1 MASILDRPISQWA
14 GMEYSCACGKS
25 HKVDIQA
32 IRVGSG
38 VMQELPGIL
47 RDLGA
52 SHIFLVT
59 DNYTYEAAGRQVEQ
73 LLDQAGLSYHKRVF
87 QTETPLVP
95 NEYALGSVLAAM
107 TSQDDMLL
115 AVGSGTL
122 NDVTKYVSARTGVPY
137 VIAAT
142 APSMDGYASTV
153 APTILDGFKTTLPA
167 VYPAAI
173 VADVDI
179 LKDAPMPHAHRRL
192 WGHHREVHLPGGLE
206 AVPPAQRGILLP
218 RGGGRHR
225 GRRGDLRGQRQG
237 AGPAGAPGHPG
248 CDRGAHPL
256 WPGHGHGG
264 RLPACLGGRSTRW
277 PTTGRWTPCAGGEEH
292 PLHGNAVG
300 VGTVLAAS
308 LYEMAAEYLPQGFA
322 APDKG
327 QILACLQAAGS
338 CADPKELGIRRELCL
353 ESLLHA
359 MELRDRFTV
368 QKLLEQKGKLSPLRP
383 GAGGALL
390 RRLKIGKR
398 KRRDYAFSGDRLPS
412 AGGETGAALRH
423 AAAGLRGAAGAHP
436 HEI

>member
-38 VMQELPGIL
+38 VIQELPGIL

-52 SHIFLVT
+52 SHIFLVA

-73 LLDQAGLSYHKRVF
+73 LLDQAGLPYHKRVF

-122 NDVTKYVSARTGVPY
+122 NDVTKYVSARTGIPY

-179 LKDAPMPHAHRRL
+179 LKDAPMPMLTAGFGDIIGKFTSLADWRL
-192 WGHHREVHLPGGLE
+192 SHQLNGEYYCPEVAGVIE
-206 AVPPAQRGILLP
+206 AAVETCAANAKALAQREPQAIQAVTEALILSGLAMGMVGVSRP
-218 RGGGRHR
+218 ASGAEHQMAHYWEMDAL
-225 GRRGDLRGQRQG
+225 RR
-237 AGPAGAPGHPG
+237 
-248 CDRGAHPL
+248 
-256 WPGHGHGG
+256 
-264 RLPACLGGRSTRW
+264 
-277 PTTGRWTPCAGGEEH
+277 GEEH

-368 QKLLEQKGKLSPLRP
+368 QKLLEQKGKLSLCAQELVARYY
-383 GAGGALL
+383 GG
-390 RRLKIGKR
+390 
-398 KRRDYAFSGDRLPS
+398 
-412 AGGETGAALRH
+412 
-423 AAAGLRGAAGAHP
+423 
-436 HEI
+436 

>member
-52 SHIFLVT
+52 SHIFLVA

-73 LLDQAGLSYHKRVF
+73 LLDQAGLAYHKRVF

-179 LKDAPMPHAHRRL
+179 LKDAPMPMLTAGFGDIIGKFTSLADWRL
-192 WGHHREVHLPGGLE
+192 SHQLNGEYYCPEVAGVIE
-206 AVPPAQRGILLP
+206 AAVETCAANAQALAQREPQAIQAVTEALILSGLAMGMVGVSRP
-218 RGGGRHR
+218 ASGAEHQMAHYWEMDAL
-225 GRRGDLRGQRQG
+225 RR
-237 AGPAGAPGHPG
+237 
-248 CDRGAHPL
+248 
-256 WPGHGHGG
+256 
-264 RLPACLGGRSTRW
+264 
-277 PTTGRWTPCAGGEEH
+277 GEEH

-308 LYEMAAEYLPQGFA
+308 LYEMAVEYLPQGFA

-368 QKLLEQKGKLSPLRP
+368 QKLLEQKGKLSLCAQELVARYY
-383 GAGGALL
+383 GG
-390 RRLKIGKR
+390 
-398 KRRDYAFSGDRLPS
+398 
-412 AGGETGAALRH
+412 
-423 AAAGLRGAAGAHP
+423 
-436 HEI
+436 

>member
-38 VMQELPGIL
+38 VIQELPGIL

-52 SHIFLVT
+52 SHIFLVA
-59 DNYTYEAAGRQVEQ
+59 DNYTFEAAGRQVEQ
-73 LLDQAGLSYHKRVF
+73 LLDQAGLAYHKRVF

-122 NDVTKYVSARTGVPY
+122 NDVTKYVSARTGIPY

-179 LKDAPMPHAHRRL
+179 LKDAPMPMLTAGFGDIIGKFTSLADWRL
-192 WGHHREVHLPGGLE
+192 SHQLNGEYYCPEVAGVIE
-206 AVPPAQRGILLP
+206 AAVETCAANAQALAQREPQAIQAVTEALILSGLAMGMVGVSRP
-218 RGGGRHR
+218 ASGAEHQMAHYWEMDAL
-225 GRRGDLRGQRQG
+225 RR
-237 AGPAGAPGHPG
+237 
-248 CDRGAHPL
+248 
-256 WPGHGHGG
+256 
-264 RLPACLGGRSTRW
+264 
-277 PTTGRWTPCAGGEEH
+277 GEEH

-300 VGTVLAAS
+300 VGTVLTAS

-368 QKLLEQKGKLSPLRP
+368 QKLLEQKGQLISCAQELVERYY
-383 GAGGALL
+383 GG
-390 RRLKIGKR
+390 
-398 KRRDYAFSGDRLPS
+398 
-412 AGGETGAALRH
+412 
-423 AAAGLRGAAGAHP
+423 
-436 HEI
+436 

>member
-38 VMQELPGIL
+38 VIQELPGIL

-52 SHIFLVT
+52 SHIFLVA

-73 LLDQAGLSYHKRVF
+73 LLDQAGLAYHKRVF

-167 VYPAAI
+167 VYPATI

-179 LKDAPMPHAHRRL
+179 LKDAPMPMLTAGFGDIIGKFTSLADWRL
-192 WGHHREVHLPGGLE
+192 SHQLNGEYYCPEVAGVIE
-206 AVPPAQRGILLP
+206 AAVETCAANAQALAQREPQAIQAMTEALILSGLAMGMVGVSRP
-218 RGGGRHR
+218 ASGAEHQMAHYWEMDAL
-225 GRRGDLRGQRQG
+225 RR
-237 AGPAGAPGHPG
+237 
-248 CDRGAHPL
+248 
-256 WPGHGHGG
+256 
-264 RLPACLGGRSTRW
+264 
-277 PTTGRWTPCAGGEEH
+277 GEEH

-368 QKLLEQKGKLSPLRP
+368 QKLLEQKGKLSLCAQELVARYY
-383 GAGGALL
+383 GG
-390 RRLKIGKR
+390 
-398 KRRDYAFSGDRLPS
+398 
-412 AGGETGAALRH
+412 
-423 AAAGLRGAAGAHP
+423 
-436 HEI
+436 

>member
-1 MASILDRPISQWA
+1 MASSLDRPISQWA

-52 SHIFLVT
+52 SHIFLVA

-73 LLDQAGLSYHKRVF
+73 LLDQAGLAYHKRVF

-179 LKDAPMPHAHRRL
+179 LKDAPMPMLTAGFGDIIGKFTSLADWRL
-192 WGHHREVHLPGGLE
+192 SHQLNGEYYCPEVAGVIE
-206 AVPPAQRGILLP
+206 AAVETCAANAQALAQREPQAIQAVTEALILSGLAMGMVGVSRP
-218 RGGGRHR
+218 ASGAEHQMAHYWEMDAL
-225 GRRGDLRGQRQG
+225 RR
-237 AGPAGAPGHPG
+237 
-248 CDRGAHPL
+248 
-256 WPGHGHGG
+256 
-264 RLPACLGGRSTRW
+264 
-277 PTTGRWTPCAGGEEH
+277 GEEH

-308 LYEMAAEYLPQGFA
+308 LYEMAVEYLPQGFA

-368 QKLLEQKGKLSPLRP
+368 QKLLEQKGKLSLCAQELVARYY
-383 GAGGALL
+383 GG
-390 RRLKIGKR
+390 
-398 KRRDYAFSGDRLPS
+398 
-412 AGGETGAALRH
+412 
-423 AAAGLRGAAGAHP
+423 
-436 HEI
+436 

>member
-14 GMEYSCACGKS
+14 GLEYSCACGKS

-38 VMQELPGIL
+38 VIQELPGIL

-52 SHIFLVT
+52 SHIFLVA

-73 LLDQAGLSYHKRVF
+73 LLDQAGLAYHKRVF

-122 NDVTKYVSARTGVPY
+122 NDVTKYVSARTGIPY

-179 LKDAPMPHAHRRL
+179 LKDAPMPMLTAGFGDIIGKFTSLADWRL
-192 WGHHREVHLPGGLE
+192 SHQLNGEYYCPEVAGVIE
-206 AVPPAQRGILLP
+206 AAVETCAANAKALAQREPQAIQAVTEALILSGLAMGMVGVSRP
-218 RGGGRHR
+218 ASGAEHQMAHYWEMDAL
-225 GRRGDLRGQRQG
+225 RR
-237 AGPAGAPGHPG
+237 
-248 CDRGAHPL
+248 
-256 WPGHGHGG
+256 
-264 RLPACLGGRSTRW
+264 
-277 PTTGRWTPCAGGEEH
+277 GEEH

-368 QKLLEQKGKLSPLRP
+368 QKLLEQKGQLISCAQELVERYY
-383 GAGGALL
+383 GG
-390 RRLKIGKR
+390 
-398 KRRDYAFSGDRLPS
+398 
-412 AGGETGAALRH
+412 
-423 AAAGLRGAAGAHP
+423 
-436 HEI
+436 

>member
-38 VMQELPGIL
+38 VIQELPGIL

-52 SHIFLVT
+52 SHIFLVA

-73 LLDQAGLSYHKRVF
+73 LLDQAGLAYHKRVF

-179 LKDAPMPHAHRRL
+179 LKDAPMPMLTAGFGDIIGKFTSLADWRL
-192 WGHHREVHLPGGLE
+192 SHQLNGEYYCPEVAGVIEAAVETCAANAKALAQRE
-206 AVPPAQRGILLP
+206 PPASQAVTEALILSGLAMGMVGVSRP
-218 RGGGRHR
+218 ASGAEHQMAHYWEMDAL
-225 GRRGDLRGQRQG
+225 RR
-237 AGPAGAPGHPG
+237 
-248 CDRGAHPL
+248 
-256 WPGHGHGG
+256 
-264 RLPACLGGRSTRW
+264 
-277 PTTGRWTPCAGGEEH
+277 GEEH

-368 QKLLEQKGKLSPLRP
+368 QKLLEQKGQLISCAQELVERYY
-383 GAGGALL
+383 GG
-390 RRLKIGKR
+390 
-398 KRRDYAFSGDRLPS
+398 
-412 AGGETGAALRH
+412 
-423 AAAGLRGAAGAHP
+423 
-436 HEI
+436 

>member
-73 LLDQAGLSYHKRVF
+73 LLDQAGLPYHKRVF

-179 LKDAPMPHAHRRL
+179 LKDAPMPMLTAGFGDIIGKFTSLADWRL
-192 WGHHREVHLPGGLE
+192 SHQLNGEYYCPEVAGVIE
-206 AVPPAQRGILLP
+206 AAVETCAANAQALAQREPQAIQAVTEALILSGLAMGMVGVSRP
-218 RGGGRHR
+218 ASGAEHQMAHYWEMDAL
-225 GRRGDLRGQRQG
+225 RR
-237 AGPAGAPGHPG
+237 
-248 CDRGAHPL
+248 
-256 WPGHGHGG
+256 
-264 RLPACLGGRSTRW
+264 
-277 PTTGRWTPCAGGEEH
+277 GEEH

-368 QKLLEQKGKLSPLRP
+368 QKLLEQKGKLSLCAQELVARYY
-383 GAGGALL
+383 GG
-390 RRLKIGKR
+390 
-398 KRRDYAFSGDRLPS
+398 
-412 AGGETGAALRH
+412 
-423 AAAGLRGAAGAHP
+423 
-436 HEI
+436 

>member
-38 VMQELPGIL
+38 VIQELPGIL

-52 SHIFLVT
+52 SHIFLVA

-73 LLDQAGLSYHKRVF
+73 LLDQAGLPYHKRVF

-179 LKDAPMPHAHRRL
+179 LKDAPMPMLTAGFGDIIGKFTSLADWRL
-192 WGHHREVHLPGGLE
+192 SHQLNGEYYCPEVAGVIE
-206 AVPPAQRGILLP
+206 AAVETCAANAKALAQREPQAIQAVTEALILSGLAMGMVGVSRP
-218 RGGGRHR
+218 ASGAEHQMAHYWEMDAL
-225 GRRGDLRGQRQG
+225 RR
-237 AGPAGAPGHPG
+237 
-248 CDRGAHPL
+248 
-256 WPGHGHGG
+256 
-264 RLPACLGGRSTRW
+264 
-277 PTTGRWTPCAGGEEH
+277 GEEH

-368 QKLLEQKGKLSPLRP
+368 QKLLEQKGKLASCAQELVERYY
-383 GAGGALL
+383 GG
-390 RRLKIGKR
+390 
-398 KRRDYAFSGDRLPS
+398 
-412 AGGETGAALRH
+412 
-423 AAAGLRGAAGAHP
+423 
-436 HEI
+436 

>member
-52 SHIFLVT
+52 SHIFLVA
-59 DNYTYEAAGRQVEQ
+59 DNYTYETAGRQVEQ
-73 LLDQAGLSYHKRVF
+73 LLDQAGLAYHKRVF

-122 NDVTKYVSARTGVPY
+122 NDVTKYVSARTGIPY

-179 LKDAPMPHAHRRL
+179 LKDAPMPMLTAGFGDIIGKFTSLADWRL
-192 WGHHREVHLPGGLE
+192 SHQLNGEYYCPEVAGVIE
-206 AVPPAQRGILLP
+206 AAVETCAANAKALAQREPQAIQAVTEALILSGLAMGMVGVSRP
-218 RGGGRHR
+218 ASGAEHQMAHYWEMDAL
-225 GRRGDLRGQRQG
+225 RR
-237 AGPAGAPGHPG
+237 
-248 CDRGAHPL
+248 
-256 WPGHGHGG
+256 
-264 RLPACLGGRSTRW
+264 
-277 PTTGRWTPCAGGEEH
+277 GEEH

-308 LYEMAAEYLPQGFA
+308 LYEMAVEYLPQGFA

-368 QKLLEQKGKLSPLRP
+368 QKLLEQKGKLSLCAQELVERYY
-383 GAGGALL
+383 GG
-390 RRLKIGKR
+390 
-398 KRRDYAFSGDRLPS
+398 
-412 AGGETGAALRH
+412 
-423 AAAGLRGAAGAHP
+423 
-436 HEI
+436 

>member
-73 LLDQAGLSYHKRVF
+73 LLDQAGLAYHKRVF
-87 QTETPLVP
+87 QTETPLEP

-179 LKDAPMPHAHRRL
+179 LKDAPMPMLTAGFGDIIGKFTSLADWRL
-192 WGHHREVHLPGGLE
+192 SHQLNGEYYCPEVAGVIE
-206 AVPPAQRGILLP
+206 AAVETCAANAKALAQREPQAIQAVTEALILSGLAMGMVGVSRP
-218 RGGGRHR
+218 ASGAEHQMAHYWEMDAL
-225 GRRGDLRGQRQG
+225 RR
-237 AGPAGAPGHPG
+237 
-248 CDRGAHPL
+248 
-256 WPGHGHGG
+256 
-264 RLPACLGGRSTRW
+264 
-277 PTTGRWTPCAGGEEH
+277 GEEH

-368 QKLLEQKGKLSPLRP
+368 QKLLEQKGKLSLCAQELVARYY
-383 GAGGALL
+383 GG
-390 RRLKIGKR
+390 
-398 KRRDYAFSGDRLPS
+398 
-412 AGGETGAALRH
+412 
-423 AAAGLRGAAGAHP
+423 
-436 HEI
+436 

>member
-38 VMQELPGIL
+38 VIQELPGIL

-52 SHIFLVT
+52 SHIFLVA

-73 LLDQAGLSYHKRVF
+73 LLDQAGLAYHKRVF

-122 NDVTKYVSARTGVPY
+122 NDVTKYVSARTGIPY

-179 LKDAPMPHAHRRL
+179 LKDAPMPMLTAGFGDIIGKFTSLADWRL
-192 WGHHREVHLPGGLE
+192 SHQLNGEYYCPEVAGVIE
-206 AVPPAQRGILLP
+206 AAVETCATNAQALAQREPQAIQAVTEALILSGLAMGMVGVSRP
-218 RGGGRHR
+218 ASGAEHQMAHYWEMDAL
-225 GRRGDLRGQRQG
+225 RR
-237 AGPAGAPGHPG
+237 
-248 CDRGAHPL
+248 
-256 WPGHGHGG
+256 
-264 RLPACLGGRSTRW
+264 
-277 PTTGRWTPCAGGEEH
+277 GEEH

-368 QKLLEQKGKLSPLRP
+368 QKLLEQKGKLSLCAQELVARYY
-383 GAGGALL
+383 GG
-390 RRLKIGKR
+390 
-398 KRRDYAFSGDRLPS
+398 
-412 AGGETGAALRH
+412 
-423 AAAGLRGAAGAHP
+423 
-436 HEI
+436 

>member
-14 GMEYSCACGKS
+14 GLEYSCACGKS

-38 VMQELPGIL
+38 VIQELPGIL

-52 SHIFLVT
+52 SHIFLVA

-73 LLDQAGLSYHKRVF
+73 LLDQAGLPYHKRVF

-179 LKDAPMPHAHRRL
+179 LKDAPMPMLTAGFGDIIGKFTSLADWRL
-192 WGHHREVHLPGGLE
+192 SHQLNGEYYCPEVAGVIE
-206 AVPPAQRGILLP
+206 AAVETCAANAQALAQREPQAIQAVTEALILSGLAMGMVGVSRP
-218 RGGGRHR
+218 ASGAEHQMAHYWEMDAL
-225 GRRGDLRGQRQG
+225 RR
-237 AGPAGAPGHPG
+237 
-248 CDRGAHPL
+248 
-256 WPGHGHGG
+256 
-264 RLPACLGGRSTRW
+264 
-277 PTTGRWTPCAGGEEH
+277 GEEH

-327 QILACLQAAGS
+327 QILTCLQAAGS

-368 QKLLEQKGKLSPLRP
+368 QKLLEQKGKLASCAQELVARYY
-383 GAGGALL
+383 GG
-390 RRLKIGKR
+390 
-398 KRRDYAFSGDRLPS
+398 
-412 AGGETGAALRH
+412 
-423 AAAGLRGAAGAHP
+423 
-436 HEI
+436 

>member
-52 SHIFLVT
+52 SHIFLVA

-73 LLDQAGLSYHKRVF
+73 LLDQAGLAYHKRVF

-122 NDVTKYVSARTGVPY
+122 NDVTKYVSARTGIPY

-179 LKDAPMPHAHRRL
+179 LKDAPMPMLTAGFGDIIGKFTSLADWRL
-192 WGHHREVHLPGGLE
+192 SHQLNGEYYCPEVAGVIE
-206 AVPPAQRGILLP
+206 AAVETCAANAQALAQREPQAIQAVTEALILSGLAMGMVGVSRP
-218 RGGGRHR
+218 ASGAEHQMAHYWEMDAL
-225 GRRGDLRGQRQG
+225 RR
-237 AGPAGAPGHPG
+237 
-248 CDRGAHPL
+248 
-256 WPGHGHGG
+256 
-264 RLPACLGGRSTRW
+264 
-277 PTTGRWTPCAGGEEH
+277 GEEH

-308 LYEMAAEYLPQGFA
+308 LYEMAVEYLPQGFA

-368 QKLLEQKGKLSPLRP
+368 QKLLEQKGQLISCAQELVARYY
-383 GAGGALL
+383 GG
-390 RRLKIGKR
+390 
-398 KRRDYAFSGDRLPS
+398 
-412 AGGETGAALRH
+412 
-423 AAAGLRGAAGAHP
+423 
-436 HEI
+436 

>member
-1 MASILDRPISQWA
+1 MASILERPISQWA

-38 VMQELPGIL
+38 VIQELPGIL

-52 SHIFLVT
+52 SHIFLVA

-122 NDVTKYVSARTGVPY
+122 NDVTKYVSARTGIPY

-179 LKDAPMPHAHRRL
+179 LKDAPMPMLTAGFGDIIGKFTSLADWRL
-192 WGHHREVHLPGGLE
+192 SHQLNGEYYCPEVAGVIE
-206 AVPPAQRGILLP
+206 AAVETCAANAKALAQREPQAIQAVTEALILSGLAMGMVGVSRP
-218 RGGGRHR
+218 ASGAEHQMAHYWEMDAL
-225 GRRGDLRGQRQG
+225 RR
-237 AGPAGAPGHPG
+237 
-248 CDRGAHPL
+248 
-256 WPGHGHGG
+256 
-264 RLPACLGGRSTRW
+264 
-277 PTTGRWTPCAGGEEH
+277 GEEH

-368 QKLLEQKGKLSPLRP
+368 QKLLEQKGQLISCAQELVERYY
-383 GAGGALL
+383 GG
-390 RRLKIGKR
+390 
-398 KRRDYAFSGDRLPS
+398 
-412 AGGETGAALRH
+412 
-423 AAAGLRGAAGAHP
+423 
-436 HEI
+436 

>member
-38 VMQELPGIL
+38 VIQELPGIL

-52 SHIFLVT
+52 SHIFLVA

-73 LLDQAGLSYHKRVF
+73 LLDQAGLAYHKRVF

-122 NDVTKYVSARTGVPY
+122 NDVTKYVSARTGMPY

-179 LKDAPMPHAHRRL
+179 LKDAPMPMLTAGFGDIIGKFTSLADWRL
-192 WGHHREVHLPGGLE
+192 SHQLNGEYYCPEVAGVIE
-206 AVPPAQRGILLP
+206 AAVETCAANAKALAQREPQAIQAVTEALILSGLAMGMVGVSRP
-218 RGGGRHR
+218 ASGAEHQMAHYWEMDAL
-225 GRRGDLRGQRQG
+225 RR
-237 AGPAGAPGHPG
+237 
-248 CDRGAHPL
+248 
-256 WPGHGHGG
+256 
-264 RLPACLGGRSTRW
+264 
-277 PTTGRWTPCAGGEEH
+277 GEEH

-368 QKLLEQKGKLSPLRP
+368 QKLLEQKGQLISCAQELVARYY
-383 GAGGALL
+383 GG
-390 RRLKIGKR
+390 
-398 KRRDYAFSGDRLPS
+398 
-412 AGGETGAALRH
+412 
-423 AAAGLRGAAGAHP
+423 
-436 HEI
+436 

>member
-38 VMQELPGIL
+38 VIQELPGIL

-52 SHIFLVT
+52 SHIFLVA

-73 LLDQAGLSYHKRVF
+73 LLDQAGLAYHKRVF

-122 NDVTKYVSARTGVPY
+122 NDVTKYVSARTGIPY

-179 LKDAPMPHAHRRL
+179 LKDAPMPMLTAGFGDIIGKFTSLADWRL
-192 WGHHREVHLPGGLE
+192 SHQLNGEYYCPEVAGVIE
-206 AVPPAQRGILLP
+206 AAVETCAANAKALAQREPQAIQAVTEALILSGLAMGMVGVSRP
-218 RGGGRHR
+218 ASGAEHQMAHYWEMDAL
-225 GRRGDLRGQRQG
+225 RR
-237 AGPAGAPGHPG
+237 
-248 CDRGAHPL
+248 
-256 WPGHGHGG
+256 
-264 RLPACLGGRSTRW
+264 
-277 PTTGRWTPCAGGEEH
+277 GEEH

-300 VGTVLAAS
+300 VGTVMAAS

-368 QKLLEQKGKLSPLRP
+368 QKLLEQKGKLSLCAQELVARYY
-383 GAGGALL
+383 GG
-390 RRLKIGKR
+390 
-398 KRRDYAFSGDRLPS
+398 
-412 AGGETGAALRH
+412 
-423 AAAGLRGAAGAHP
+423 
-436 HEI
+436 

>member
-38 VMQELPGIL
+38 VIQELPGIL
-47 RDLGA
+47 RDLDA
-52 SHIFLVT
+52 SHIFLVA

-73 LLDQAGLSYHKRVF
+73 LLDQAGLPYHKRVF

-122 NDVTKYVSARTGVPY
+122 NDVTKYVSARTGIPY

-179 LKDAPMPHAHRRL
+179 LKDAPMPMLTAGFGDIIGKFTSLADWRL
-192 WGHHREVHLPGGLE
+192 SHQLNGEYYCPEVAGVIE
-206 AVPPAQRGILLP
+206 AAVETCAANAKALAQREPQAIQAVTEALILSGLAMGMVGVSRP
-218 RGGGRHR
+218 ASGAEHQMAHYWEMDAL
-225 GRRGDLRGQRQG
+225 RR
-237 AGPAGAPGHPG
+237 
-248 CDRGAHPL
+248 
-256 WPGHGHGG
+256 
-264 RLPACLGGRSTRW
+264 
-277 PTTGRWTPCAGGEEH
+277 GEEH

-368 QKLLEQKGKLSPLRP
+368 QKLLEQKGKLSLCAQELVARYY
-383 GAGGALL
+383 GG
-390 RRLKIGKR
+390 
-398 KRRDYAFSGDRLPS
+398 
-412 AGGETGAALRH
+412 
-423 AAAGLRGAAGAHP
+423 
-436 HEI
+436 

>member
-38 VMQELPGIL
+38 VIQELPGIL

-52 SHIFLVT
+52 SHIFLVA

-73 LLDQAGLSYHKRVF
+73 LLDQAGLAYHKRVF

-122 NDVTKYVSARTGVPY
+122 NDVTKYVSARTGIPY

-153 APTILDGFKTTLPA
+153 APTILDDFKTTLPA

-179 LKDAPMPHAHRRL
+179 LKDAPMPMLTAGFGDIIGKFTSLADWRL
-192 WGHHREVHLPGGLE
+192 SHQLNGEYYCPEVAGVIE
-206 AVPPAQRGILLP
+206 AAVETCAANAQALAQREPQAIQAVTEALILSGLAMGMVGVSRP
-218 RGGGRHR
+218 ASGAEHQMAHYWEMDAL
-225 GRRGDLRGQRQG
+225 RR
-237 AGPAGAPGHPG
+237 
-248 CDRGAHPL
+248 
-256 WPGHGHGG
+256 
-264 RLPACLGGRSTRW
+264 
-277 PTTGRWTPCAGGEEH
+277 GEEH

-368 QKLLEQKGKLSPLRP
+368 QKLLEQKGKLSLCAQELVARYY
-383 GAGGALL
+383 GG
-390 RRLKIGKR
+390 
-398 KRRDYAFSGDRLPS
+398 
-412 AGGETGAALRH
+412 
-423 AAAGLRGAAGAHP
+423 
-436 HEI
+436 

>member
-52 SHIFLVT
+52 SHIFLVA

-73 LLDQAGLSYHKRVF
+73 LLDQAGLAYHKRVF

-179 LKDAPMPHAHRRL
+179 LKDAPMPMLTAGFGDIIGKFTSLADWRL
-192 WGHHREVHLPGGLE
+192 SHQLNGEYYCPEVAGVIE
-206 AVPPAQRGILLP
+206 AAVETCAANAQALAQREPQAIQAVTEALILSGLAMGMVGVSRP
-218 RGGGRHR
+218 ASGAEHQMAHYWEMDAL
-225 GRRGDLRGQRQG
+225 RR
-237 AGPAGAPGHPG
+237 
-248 CDRGAHPL
+248 
-256 WPGHGHGG
+256 
-264 RLPACLGGRSTRW
+264 
-277 PTTGRWTPCAGGEEH
+277 GEEH

-322 APDKG
+322 APNKG

-368 QKLLEQKGKLSPLRP
+368 QKLLEQKGKLSLCAQELVARYY
-383 GAGGALL
+383 GG
-390 RRLKIGKR
+390 
-398 KRRDYAFSGDRLPS
+398 
-412 AGGETGAALRH
+412 
-423 AAAGLRGAAGAHP
+423 
-436 HEI
+436 

>member
-38 VMQELPGIL
+38 VIQELPGVL

-52 SHIFLVT
+52 SHIFLVA

-73 LLDQAGLSYHKRVF
+73 LLDQAGLAYHKRVF

-179 LKDAPMPHAHRRL
+179 LKDAPMPMLTAGFGDIIGKFTSLADWRL
-192 WGHHREVHLPGGLE
+192 SHQLNGEYYCPEVAGVIE
-206 AVPPAQRGILLP
+206 AAVETCAANAKALAQREPQAIQAVTEALILSGLAMGMVGVSRP
-218 RGGGRHR
+218 ASGAEHQMAHYWEMDAL
-225 GRRGDLRGQRQG
+225 RR
-237 AGPAGAPGHPG
+237 
-248 CDRGAHPL
+248 
-256 WPGHGHGG
+256 
-264 RLPACLGGRSTRW
+264 
-277 PTTGRWTPCAGGEEH
+277 GEEH

-368 QKLLEQKGKLSPLRP
+368 QKLLEQKGKLSLCAQELVERYY
-383 GAGGALL
+383 GG
-390 RRLKIGKR
+390 
-398 KRRDYAFSGDRLPS
+398 
-412 AGGETGAALRH
+412 
-423 AAAGLRGAAGAHP
+423 
-436 HEI
+436 

>member
-38 VMQELPGIL
+38 VIQELPGIL

-52 SHIFLVT
+52 SHIFLVA

-73 LLDQAGLSYHKRVF
+73 LLDQAGLAYHKRVF
-87 QTETPLVP
+87 QTEAPLVP

-122 NDVTKYVSARTGVPY
+122 NDVTKYVSARTGIPY

-179 LKDAPMPHAHRRL
+179 LKDAPMPMLTAGFGDIIGKFTSLADWRL
-192 WGHHREVHLPGGLE
+192 SHQLNGEYYCPEVAGVIE
-206 AVPPAQRGILLP
+206 AAVETCAANAKALAQREPQAIQAVTEALILSGLAMGMVGVSRP
-218 RGGGRHR
+218 ASGAEHQMAHYWEMDAL
-225 GRRGDLRGQRQG
+225 RR
-237 AGPAGAPGHPG
+237 
-248 CDRGAHPL
+248 
-256 WPGHGHGG
+256 
-264 RLPACLGGRSTRW
+264 
-277 PTTGRWTPCAGGEEH
+277 GEEH

-368 QKLLEQKGKLSPLRP
+368 QKLLEQKGKLSLCAQELVARYY
-383 GAGGALL
+383 GG
-390 RRLKIGKR
+390 
-398 KRRDYAFSGDRLPS
+398 
-412 AGGETGAALRH
+412 
-423 AAAGLRGAAGAHP
+423 
-436 HEI
+436 

>member
-38 VMQELPGIL
+38 VIQELPGIL

-52 SHIFLVT
+52 SHIFLVA
-59 DNYTYEAAGRQVEQ
+59 DNYTFEAAGRQVEQ
-73 LLDQAGLSYHKRVF
+73 LLDQAGLPYHKRVF

-122 NDVTKYVSARTGVPY
+122 NDVTKYVSARTGIPY

-179 LKDAPMPHAHRRL
+179 LKDAPMPMLTAGFGDIIGKFTSLADWRL
-192 WGHHREVHLPGGLE
+192 SHQLNGEYYCPEVAGVIE
-206 AVPPAQRGILLP
+206 AAVETCAANAKALAQREPQAIQAVTEALILSGLAMGMVGVSRP
-218 RGGGRHR
+218 ASGAEHQMAHYWEMDAL
-225 GRRGDLRGQRQG
+225 RR
-237 AGPAGAPGHPG
+237 
-248 CDRGAHPL
+248 
-256 WPGHGHGG
+256 
-264 RLPACLGGRSTRW
+264 
-277 PTTGRWTPCAGGEEH
+277 GEEH

-368 QKLLEQKGKLSPLRP
+368 QKLLEQKGKLSLCAQELVARYY
-383 GAGGALL
+383 GG
-390 RRLKIGKR
+390 
-398 KRRDYAFSGDRLPS
+398 
-412 AGGETGAALRH
+412 
-423 AAAGLRGAAGAHP
+423 
-436 HEI
+436 

>member
-38 VMQELPGIL
+38 VIQELPGIL

-52 SHIFLVT
+52 SHIFLVA
-59 DNYTYEAAGRQVEQ
+59 DNYTYEAAGRQVER

-179 LKDAPMPHAHRRL
+179 LKDAPMPMLTAGFGDIIGKFTSLADWRL
-192 WGHHREVHLPGGLE
+192 SHQLNGEYYCPEVAGVIE
-206 AVPPAQRGILLP
+206 AAVETCAANAKALAQREPQAIQAVTEALILSGLAMGMVGVSRP
-218 RGGGRHR
+218 ASGAEHQMAHYWEMDAL
-225 GRRGDLRGQRQG
+225 RR
-237 AGPAGAPGHPG
+237 
-248 CDRGAHPL
+248 
-256 WPGHGHGG
+256 
-264 RLPACLGGRSTRW
+264 
-277 PTTGRWTPCAGGEEH
+277 GEEH

-368 QKLLEQKGKLSPLRP
+368 QKLLEQKGKLSLCAQELVARYY
-383 GAGGALL
+383 GG
-390 RRLKIGKR
+390 
-398 KRRDYAFSGDRLPS
+398 
-412 AGGETGAALRH
+412 
-423 AAAGLRGAAGAHP
+423 
-436 HEI
+436 

>member
-38 VMQELPGIL
+38 VIQELPGIL

-73 LLDQAGLSYHKRVF
+73 LLDQAGLAYHKRVF

-153 APTILDGFKTTLPA
+153 APTILEGFKTTLPA

-179 LKDAPMPHAHRRL
+179 LKDAPMPMLTAGFGDIIGKFTSLADWRL
-192 WGHHREVHLPGGLE
+192 SHQLNGEYYCPEVAGVIE
-206 AVPPAQRGILLP
+206 AAVETCAANAKALAQRGPQAIQAVTEALILSGLAMGMVGVSRP
-218 RGGGRHR
+218 ASGAEHQMAHYWEMDAL
-225 GRRGDLRGQRQG
+225 RR
-237 AGPAGAPGHPG
+237 
-248 CDRGAHPL
+248 
-256 WPGHGHGG
+256 
-264 RLPACLGGRSTRW
+264 
-277 PTTGRWTPCAGGEEH
+277 GEEH

-359 MELRDRFTV
+359 MELRNRFTV
-368 QKLLEQKGKLSPLRP
+368 QKLLEQKGKLSLCAQELVERYY
-383 GAGGALL
+383 GG
-390 RRLKIGKR
+390 
-398 KRRDYAFSGDRLPS
+398 
-412 AGGETGAALRH
+412 
-423 AAAGLRGAAGAHP
+423 
-436 HEI
+436 

>member
-52 SHIFLVT
+52 SHIFLVA

-73 LLDQAGLSYHKRVF
+73 LLDQAGLAYHKRVF

-122 NDVTKYVSARTGVPY
+122 NDVTKYVSARTGIPY

-179 LKDAPMPHAHRRL
+179 LKDAPMPMLTAGFGDIIGKFTSLADWRL
-192 WGHHREVHLPGGLE
+192 SHQLNGEYYCPEVAGVIE
-206 AVPPAQRGILLP
+206 AAVETCAANAQALAQREPQAIQAVTEALILSGLAMGMVGVSRP
-218 RGGGRHR
+218 ASGAEHQMAHYWEMDAL
-225 GRRGDLRGQRQG
+225 RR
-237 AGPAGAPGHPG
+237 
-248 CDRGAHPL
+248 
-256 WPGHGHGG
+256 
-264 RLPACLGGRSTRW
+264 
-277 PTTGRWTPCAGGEEH
+277 GEEH

-308 LYEMAAEYLPQGFA
+308 LYEMAVEYLPQGFA

-368 QKLLEQKGKLSPLRP
+368 QKLLEQKGQLISCAQELVERYY
-383 GAGGALL
+383 GG
-390 RRLKIGKR
+390 
-398 KRRDYAFSGDRLPS
+398 
-412 AGGETGAALRH
+412 
-423 AAAGLRGAAGAHP
+423 
-436 HEI
+436 

>member
-14 GMEYSCACGKS
+14 GLEYSCACGKS

-38 VMQELPGIL
+38 VIQELPGIL

-52 SHIFLVT
+52 SHIFLVA

-73 LLDQAGLSYHKRVF
+73 LLDQAGLAYHKRVF

-179 LKDAPMPHAHRRL
+179 LKDAPMPMLTAGFGDIIGKFTSLADWRL
-192 WGHHREVHLPGGLE
+192 SHQLNGEYYCPEVAGVIE
-206 AVPPAQRGILLP
+206 AAVETCAANAKALAQREPQAIQAVTEALILSGLAMGMVGVSRP
-218 RGGGRHR
+218 ASGAEHQMAHYWEMDAL
-225 GRRGDLRGQRQG
+225 RR
-237 AGPAGAPGHPG
+237 
-248 CDRGAHPL
+248 
-256 WPGHGHGG
+256 
-264 RLPACLGGRSTRW
+264 
-277 PTTGRWTPCAGGEEH
+277 GEEH

-368 QKLLEQKGKLSPLRP
+368 QKLLEQKGKLSLCAQELVARYY
-383 GAGGALL
+383 GG
-390 RRLKIGKR
+390 
-398 KRRDYAFSGDRLPS
+398 
-412 AGGETGAALRH
+412 
-423 AAAGLRGAAGAHP
+423 
-436 HEI
+436 

>member
-52 SHIFLVT
+52 SHIFLVA

-179 LKDAPMPHAHRRL
+179 LKDAPMPMLTAGFGDIIGKFTSLADWRL
-192 WGHHREVHLPGGLE
+192 SHQLNGEYYCPEVAGVIE
-206 AVPPAQRGILLP
+206 AAVETCAANAKALAQREPQAIQAVTEALILSGLAMGMVGVSRP
-218 RGGGRHR
+218 ASGAEHQMAHYWEMDAL
-225 GRRGDLRGQRQG
+225 RRG
-237 AGPAGAPGHPG
+237 
-248 CDRGAHPL
+248 
-256 WPGHGHGG
+256 
-264 RLPACLGGRSTRW
+264 
-277 PTTGRWTPCAGGEEH
+277 EVH

-308 LYEMAAEYLPQGFA
+308 LYEMAVEYLPQGFA

-368 QKLLEQKGKLSPLRP
+368 QKLLEQKGKLSLCAQELVARYY
-383 GAGGALL
+383 GG
-390 RRLKIGKR
+390 
-398 KRRDYAFSGDRLPS
+398 
-412 AGGETGAALRH
+412 
-423 AAAGLRGAAGAHP
+423 
-436 HEI
+436 

>member
-1 MASILDRPISQWA
+1 MASSLDRPISQWA

-38 VMQELPGIL
+38 VIQELPGIL

-52 SHIFLVT
+52 SHIFLVA

-73 LLDQAGLSYHKRVF
+73 LLDQAGLAYHKRVF

-137 VIAAT
+137 VIVAT

-179 LKDAPMPHAHRRL
+179 LKDAPMPMLTAGFGDIIGKFTSLADWRL
-192 WGHHREVHLPGGLE
+192 SHQLNGEYYCPEVAGVIE
-206 AVPPAQRGILLP
+206 AAVETCAANAQALAQREPQAIQAVTEALILSGLAMGMVGVSRP
-218 RGGGRHR
+218 ASGAEHQMAHYWEMDAL
-225 GRRGDLRGQRQG
+225 RR
-237 AGPAGAPGHPG
+237 
-248 CDRGAHPL
+248 
-256 WPGHGHGG
+256 
-264 RLPACLGGRSTRW
+264 
-277 PTTGRWTPCAGGEEH
+277 GEEH

-368 QKLLEQKGKLSPLRP
+368 QKLLEQKGKLSLCAQELVERYY
-383 GAGGALL
+383 GG
-390 RRLKIGKR
+390 
-398 KRRDYAFSGDRLPS
+398 
-412 AGGETGAALRH
+412 
-423 AAAGLRGAAGAHP
+423 
-436 HEI
+436 

>member
-38 VMQELPGIL
+38 VIQELPGIL

-73 LLDQAGLSYHKRVF
+73 LLDQAGLAYHKRVF

-122 NDVTKYVSARTGVPY
+122 NDVTKYVSARTGIPY

-179 LKDAPMPHAHRRL
+179 LKDAPMPMLTAGFGDIIGKFTSLADWRL
-192 WGHHREVHLPGGLE
+192 SHQLNGEYYCPEVAGVIE
-206 AVPPAQRGILLP
+206 AAVETCAANAQALAQREPQAIQAVTEALILSGLAMGMVGVSRP
-218 RGGGRHR
+218 ASGAEHQMAHYWEMDAL
-225 GRRGDLRGQRQG
+225 RR
-237 AGPAGAPGHPG
+237 
-248 CDRGAHPL
+248 
-256 WPGHGHGG
+256 
-264 RLPACLGGRSTRW
+264 
-277 PTTGRWTPCAGGEEH
+277 GEEH

-368 QKLLEQKGKLSPLRP
+368 QKLLEQKGQLISCAQELVARYY
-383 GAGGALL
+383 GG
-390 RRLKIGKR
+390 
-398 KRRDYAFSGDRLPS
+398 
-412 AGGETGAALRH
+412 
-423 AAAGLRGAAGAHP
+423 
-436 HEI
+436 

>member
-47 RDLGA
+47 RAWGP
-52 SHIFLVT
+52 SHIFLVA

-73 LLDQAGLSYHKRVF
+73 LLDQAGLAYHKRVF

-122 NDVTKYVSARTGVPY
+122 NDVTKYVSARTGMPY

-179 LKDAPMPHAHRRL
+179 LKDAPLPMLTAGFGDIIGKFTSLADWRL
-192 WGHHREVHLPGGLE
+192 SHQLNGEYYCPEVAGVIE
-206 AVPPAQRGILLP
+206 AAVETCAANAQALAQREPQAIQAVTEALILSGLAMGMVGVSRP
-218 RGGGRHR
+218 ASGAEHQMAHYWEMDAL
-225 GRRGDLRGQRQG
+225 RR
-237 AGPAGAPGHPG
+237 
-248 CDRGAHPL
+248 
-256 WPGHGHGG
+256 
-264 RLPACLGGRSTRW
+264 
-277 PTTGRWTPCAGGEEH
+277 GEEH

-368 QKLLEQKGKLSPLRP
+368 QKLLEQKGQLISCAQELVERYY
-383 GAGGALL
+383 GG
-390 RRLKIGKR
+390 
-398 KRRDYAFSGDRLPS
+398 
-412 AGGETGAALRH
+412 
-423 AAAGLRGAAGAHP
+423 
-436 HEI
+436 

>member
-14 GMEYSCACGKS
+14 RMEYSCACGKS

-38 VMQELPGIL
+38 VIQELPGIL

-52 SHIFLVT
+52 SHIFLVA

-73 LLDQAGLSYHKRVF
+73 LLDQAGLAYHKRVF

-122 NDVTKYVSARTGVPY
+122 NDVTKYVSARTGIPY

-179 LKDAPMPHAHRRL
+179 LKDAPMPMLTAGFGDIIGKFTSLADWRL
-192 WGHHREVHLPGGLE
+192 SHQLNGEYYCPEVAGVIE
-206 AVPPAQRGILLP
+206 AAVETCAANAQALAQREPQAIQAMTEALILSGLAMGMVGVSRP
-218 RGGGRHR
+218 ASGAEHQMAHYWEMDAL
-225 GRRGDLRGQRQG
+225 RR
-237 AGPAGAPGHPG
+237 
-248 CDRGAHPL
+248 
-256 WPGHGHGG
+256 
-264 RLPACLGGRSTRW
+264 
-277 PTTGRWTPCAGGEEH
+277 GEEH

-368 QKLLEQKGKLSPLRP
+368 QKLLEQKGKLSLCAQELVARYY
-383 GAGGALL
+383 GG
-390 RRLKIGKR
+390 
-398 KRRDYAFSGDRLPS
+398 
-412 AGGETGAALRH
+412 
-423 AAAGLRGAAGAHP
+423 
-436 HEI
+436 

>member
-38 VMQELPGIL
+38 VIQELPGIL

-52 SHIFLVT
+52 SHIFLVA
-59 DNYTYEAAGRQVEQ
+59 DNYTFEAAGRQVEQ
-73 LLDQAGLSYHKRVF
+73 LLDQAGLPYHKRVF

-122 NDVTKYVSARTGVPY
+122 NDVTKYVSARTGIPY

-179 LKDAPMPHAHRRL
+179 LKDAPMPMLTAGFGDIIGKFTSLADWRL
-192 WGHHREVHLPGGLE
+192 SHQLNGEYYCPEVAGVIE
-206 AVPPAQRGILLP
+206 AAVETCAANAQALAQREPQAIQAVTEALILSGLAMGMVGVSRP
-218 RGGGRHR
+218 ASGAEHQMAHYWEMDAL
-225 GRRGDLRGQRQG
+225 RR
-237 AGPAGAPGHPG
+237 
-248 CDRGAHPL
+248 
-256 WPGHGHGG
+256 
-264 RLPACLGGRSTRW
+264 
-277 PTTGRWTPCAGGEEH
+277 GEEH

-368 QKLLEQKGKLSPLRP
+368 QKLLEQKGKLSLCAQELVARYY
-383 GAGGALL
+383 GG
-390 RRLKIGKR
+390 
-398 KRRDYAFSGDRLPS
+398 
-412 AGGETGAALRH
+412 
-423 AAAGLRGAAGAHP
+423 
-436 HEI
+436 

>member
-1 MASILDRPISQWA
+1 MASSLDRPISQWA

-38 VMQELPGIL
+38 VIQELPGIL

-73 LLDQAGLSYHKRVF
+73 LLDQAGLAYHKRVF

-122 NDVTKYVSARTGVPY
+122 NDVTKYVSARTGIPY

-179 LKDAPMPHAHRRL
+179 LKDAPMPMLTAGFGDIIGKFTSLADWRL
-192 WGHHREVHLPGGLE
+192 SHQLNGEYYCPEVAGVIE
-206 AVPPAQRGILLP
+206 AAVETCAANAQALAQREPQAIQAVTEALILSGLAMGMVGVSRP
-218 RGGGRHR
+218 ASGAEHQMAHYWEMDAL
-225 GRRGDLRGQRQG
+225 RR
-237 AGPAGAPGHPG
+237 
-248 CDRGAHPL
+248 
-256 WPGHGHGG
+256 
-264 RLPACLGGRSTRW
+264 
-277 PTTGRWTPCAGGEEH
+277 GEEH

-368 QKLLEQKGKLSPLRP
+368 QKLLEQKGQLISCAQELVERYY
-383 GAGGALL
+383 GG
-390 RRLKIGKR
+390 
-398 KRRDYAFSGDRLPS
+398 
-412 AGGETGAALRH
+412 
-423 AAAGLRGAAGAHP
+423 
-436 HEI
+436 

>member
-52 SHIFLVT
+52 SHIFLVA

-73 LLDQAGLSYHKRVF
+73 LLDQAGLAYHKRVF

-179 LKDAPMPHAHRRL
+179 LKDAPMPMLTAGFGDIIGKFTSLADWRL
-192 WGHHREVHLPGGLE
+192 SHQLNGEYYCPEVAGVIE
-206 AVPPAQRGILLP
+206 AAVETCAANAQALAQREPQAIQAVTEALILSGLAMGMVGVSRP
-218 RGGGRHR
+218 ASGAEHQMAHYWEMDAL
-225 GRRGDLRGQRQG
+225 RR
-237 AGPAGAPGHPG
+237 
-248 CDRGAHPL
+248 
-256 WPGHGHGG
+256 
-264 RLPACLGGRSTRW
+264 
-277 PTTGRWTPCAGGEEH
+277 GEEH

-368 QKLLEQKGKLSPLRP
+368 QKLLEQKGKLSLCAQELVARYY
-383 GAGGALL
+383 GG
-390 RRLKIGKR
+390 
-398 KRRDYAFSGDRLPS
+398 
-412 AGGETGAALRH
+412 
-423 AAAGLRGAAGAHP
+423 
-436 HEI
+436 

>member
-52 SHIFLVT
+52 SHIFLVA

-73 LLDQAGLSYHKRVF
+73 LLDQAGLAYHKRVF

-179 LKDAPMPHAHRRL
+179 LKDAPMPMLTAGFGDIIGKFTSLADWRL
-192 WGHHREVHLPGGLE
+192 SHQLNGEYYCPEGAGVIE
-206 AVPPAQRGILLP
+206 AAVETCAANAQALAQREPQAIQAVTEALILSGLAMGMVGVSRP
-218 RGGGRHR
+218 ASGAEHQMAHYWEMDAL
-225 GRRGDLRGQRQG
+225 RR
-237 AGPAGAPGHPG
+237 
-248 CDRGAHPL
+248 
-256 WPGHGHGG
+256 
-264 RLPACLGGRSTRW
+264 
-277 PTTGRWTPCAGGEEH
+277 GEEH

-368 QKLLEQKGKLSPLRP
+368 QKLLEQKGKLSLCAQELVARYY
-383 GAGGALL
+383 GG
-390 RRLKIGKR
+390 
-398 KRRDYAFSGDRLPS
+398 
-412 AGGETGAALRH
+412 
-423 AAAGLRGAAGAHP
+423 
-436 HEI
+436 

>member
-38 VMQELPGIL
+38 VIQELPGIL

-52 SHIFLVT
+52 SHIFLVA

-73 LLDQAGLSYHKRVF
+73 LLDQAGLAYHKRVF

-122 NDVTKYVSARTGVPY
+122 NDVTKYVSARTGIPY

-179 LKDAPMPHAHRRL
+179 LKDAPMPMLTAGFGDIIGKFTSLADWRL
-192 WGHHREVHLPGGLE
+192 SHQLNGEYYCPEVAGVIE
-206 AVPPAQRGILLP
+206 AAVETCAANAKALAQREPQAIQAVTEALILSGLAMGMVGVSRP
-218 RGGGRHR
+218 ASGAEHQMAHYWEMDAL
-225 GRRGDLRGQRQG
+225 RR
-237 AGPAGAPGHPG
+237 
-248 CDRGAHPL
+248 
-256 WPGHGHGG
+256 
-264 RLPACLGGRSTRW
+264 
-277 PTTGRWTPCAGGEEH
+277 GEEH

-353 ESLLHA
+353 KSLLHA

-368 QKLLEQKGKLSPLRP
+368 QKLLEQKGKLSLCAQELVARYY
-383 GAGGALL
+383 GG
-390 RRLKIGKR
+390 
-398 KRRDYAFSGDRLPS
+398 
-412 AGGETGAALRH
+412 
-423 AAAGLRGAAGAHP
+423 
-436 HEI
+436 

>member
-38 VMQELPGIL
+38 VIQELPGIL
-47 RDLGA
+47 RDLAA
-52 SHIFLVT
+52 SHIFLVA

-73 LLDQAGLSYHKRVF
+73 LLDQAGLAYHKRVF

-179 LKDAPMPHAHRRL
+179 LKDAPMPMLTAGFGDIIGKFTSLADWRL
-192 WGHHREVHLPGGLE
+192 SHQLNGEYYCPEVAGVIE
-206 AVPPAQRGILLP
+206 AAVETCAANAQALAQREPQAIQAVTEALILSGLAMGMVGVSRP
-218 RGGGRHR
+218 ASGAEHQMAHYWEMDAL
-225 GRRGDLRGQRQG
+225 RR
-237 AGPAGAPGHPG
+237 
-248 CDRGAHPL
+248 
-256 WPGHGHGG
+256 
-264 RLPACLGGRSTRW
+264 
-277 PTTGRWTPCAGGEEH
+277 GEEH

-368 QKLLEQKGKLSPLRP
+368 QKLLEQKGKLSLCAQELVARYY
-383 GAGGALL
+383 GG
-390 RRLKIGKR
+390 
-398 KRRDYAFSGDRLPS
+398 
-412 AGGETGAALRH
+412 
-423 AAAGLRGAAGAHP
+423 
-436 HEI
+436 

>member
-38 VMQELPGIL
+38 VIQELPGIL

-52 SHIFLVT
+52 SHIFLVA

-87 QTETPLVP
+87 QTETPMVP

-122 NDVTKYVSARTGVPY
+122 NDVTKYVSARTGIPY

-179 LKDAPMPHAHRRL
+179 LKDAPMPMLTAGFGDIIGKFTSLADWRLSHQLNGEYYCPEVAGVIEAAVETCAANAQALAQLEPQAIQAVTEALILSGLAMGMVGVSRPASGAEHQMAHYWEMDALRR
-192 WGHHREVHLPGGLE
+192 
-206 AVPPAQRGILLP
+206 
-218 RGGGRHR
+218 
-225 GRRGDLRGQRQG
+225 
-237 AGPAGAPGHPG
+237 
-248 CDRGAHPL
+248 
-256 WPGHGHGG
+256 
-264 RLPACLGGRSTRW
+264 
-277 PTTGRWTPCAGGEEH
+277 GEEH

-368 QKLLEQKGKLSPLRP
+368 QKLLEQKGQLISCAQELVERYY
-383 GAGGALL
+383 GG
-390 RRLKIGKR
+390 
-398 KRRDYAFSGDRLPS
+398 
-412 AGGETGAALRH
+412 
-423 AAAGLRGAAGAHP
+423 
-436 HEI
+436 

>member
-38 VMQELPGIL
+38 VIQELPGIL

-52 SHIFLVT
+52 SHIFLVA

-73 LLDQAGLSYHKRVF
+73 LLDQAGLAYHKRVF

-122 NDVTKYVSARTGVPY
+122 NDVTKYVSARTGIPY

-173 VADVDI
+173 MADVDI
-179 LKDAPMPHAHRRL
+179 LKDAPMPMLTAGFGDIIGKFTSLADWRL
-192 WGHHREVHLPGGLE
+192 SHQLNGEYYCPEVAGVIE
-206 AVPPAQRGILLP
+206 AAVETCAANAQALAQREPQAIQAVTEALILSGLAMGMVGVSRP
-218 RGGGRHR
+218 ASGAEHQMAHYWEMDAL
-225 GRRGDLRGQRQG
+225 RR
-237 AGPAGAPGHPG
+237 
-248 CDRGAHPL
+248 
-256 WPGHGHGG
+256 
-264 RLPACLGGRSTRW
+264 
-277 PTTGRWTPCAGGEEH
+277 GEEH

-368 QKLLEQKGKLSPLRP
+368 QKLLEQKGKLSLCAQELVARYY
-383 GAGGALL
+383 GG
-390 RRLKIGKR
+390 
-398 KRRDYAFSGDRLPS
+398 
-412 AGGETGAALRH
+412 
-423 AAAGLRGAAGAHP
+423 
-436 HEI
+436 